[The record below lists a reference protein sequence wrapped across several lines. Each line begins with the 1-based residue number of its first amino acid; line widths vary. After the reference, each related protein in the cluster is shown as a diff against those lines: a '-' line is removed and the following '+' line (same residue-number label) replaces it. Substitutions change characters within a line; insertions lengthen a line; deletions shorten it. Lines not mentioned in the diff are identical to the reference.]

1 MLDQR
6 AIYVISLAGVAL
18 DALGGIYLAYDLFGG
33 ERGTLRTLTKA
44 VTSQPEFCGP
54 IAGPSGI

>member
-18 DALGGIYLAYDLFGG
+18 DALGPDY
-33 ERGTLRTLTKA
+33 
-44 VTSQPEFCGP
+44 P
-54 IAGPSGI
+54 ISVVVP